1 MVFVCSEKYAPSQK
15 NAIIIQ
21 MIIQGFILYHIETIY
36 SMMRIKNNKNDST
49 NSRHERVD
57 IISIILLCD
66 SSNLPF
72 LINSIFIATWLL
84 E

>member
-1 MVFVCSEKYAPSQK
+1 VVFVCSEKYAPSQK

-21 MIIQGFILYHIETIY
+21 TRTRGFALYHIETIY

-57 IISIILLCD
+57 IISIILF
-66 SSNLPF
+66 SQ
-72 LINSIFIATWLL
+72 
-84 E
+84 